1 MNCCRMLPWEKV
13 VKKVKDFLLC
23 MQYSGYD
30 KKFRYE
36 VVATA
41 LNAYTVRK
49 EADESGGTTNV

>member
-1 MNCCRMLPWEKV
+1 MLPWEKV